1 MRGLL
6 SKTLLAGLILFFSVA
21 NTQPGDPVDAAIQAL
36 VDEDQYKA
44 AFRYAEKAANSD
56 EPAAQ
61 EWLGWFYDNG
71 LGVEPDTQKAAY
83 HYRLAANAGQNYS
96 RWRLGVMI
104 DQGNAPGTLEDAYSL
119 FQMAADADFTNA
131 MVSMAVMQALGRGT
145 DQDYEAALANYMR
158 AARAG
163 NPNGT
168 RGVGVH
174 FALGQGVPQ
183 DLAEAAAWFLVGAAS
198 GDSQSNDNLSAVTD
212 GISDEEMSAIVDR
225 ADAIAQELGIEVTI
239 VFKPSK
245 QPA

>member
-1 MRGLL
+1 
-6 SKTLLAGLILFFSVA
+6 
-21 NTQPGDPVDAAIQAL
+21 
-36 VDEDQYKA
+36 
-44 AFRYAEKAANSD
+44 
-56 EPAAQ
+56 
-61 EWLGWFYDNG
+61 
-71 LGVEPDTQKAAY
+71 
-83 HYRLAANAGQNYS
+83 
-96 RWRLGVMI
+96 MI

-145 DQDYEAALANYMR
+145 DQAYEAALANYMR

-212 GISDEEMSAIVDR
+212 GISDEEMSAIADR